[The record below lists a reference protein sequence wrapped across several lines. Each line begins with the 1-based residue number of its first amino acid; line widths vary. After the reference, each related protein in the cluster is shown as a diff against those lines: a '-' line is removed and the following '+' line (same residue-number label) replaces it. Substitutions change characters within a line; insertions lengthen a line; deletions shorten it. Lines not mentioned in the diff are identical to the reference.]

1 MTDGRKSLGLVEL
14 HAAVVLFALAGLFG
28 KWLGTISPMMI
39 VLGRTTF
46 ATLAL
51 LPVLFAHRT
60 SVRPHLR
67 PAAAGTV
74 LSGLVLA
81 FHWVSFFHAIQVSSV
96 AVGLLT
102 FSSFPL
108 FVTLMEPIFFRER
121 LRGVDLLTAAVVLIG
136 LACIIPRWD
145 PKDPVTLGAI
155 WGTASGLSFAVLALL
170 NRRLVAR
177 HPSTLVAAG
186 QDGTAAL
193 ALLACLPAYAHPVTP
208 RDVLLMAILGV
219 VCTALAH
226 TLFIKSLAH
235 VRAQLASVTAGLESL
250 YGIVL
255 AFLLQH
261 ERPAPRTLIGG
272 ALIVLAVTIGTLL
285 RHSPK
290 ASSPNPGALPAL
302 PAE

>member
-1 MTDGRKSLGLVEL
+1 MKDGRKSLGLIEL
-14 HAAVVLFALAGLFG
+14 HTAVVLFALAGLFG
-28 KWLGTISPMMI
+28 KWLKISPMMI
-39 VLGRTTF
+39 VLGRTAF

-51 LPVLFAHRT
+51 LPVLILHRAAI
-60 SVRPHLR
+60 RPHLR
-67 PAAAGTV
+67 AAAGGMI

-108 FVTLMEPIFFRER
+108 FVTLMEPMFFRER
-121 LRGVDLLTAAVVLIG
+121 LRGVDLATAAVVLIG

-145 PKDPVTLGAI
+145 PNDPVTLGAI
-155 WGTASGLSFAVLALL
+155 WGTASGFSFAVLALL

-186 QDGTAAL
+186 QDGVAAL
-193 ALLACLPAYAHPVTP
+193 ALLAFLPICAQRVTP
-208 RDVLLMAILGV
+208 HDVLLMAVLGV
-219 VCTALAH
+219 LCTAVAH

-235 VRAQLASVTAGLESL
+235 VRAQLASVTTGLETL
-250 YGIVL
+250 YGITL
-255 AFLLQH
+255 AFMLQH

-272 ALIVLAVTIGTLL
+272 ALIVLAVMIGTLL
-285 RHSPK
+285 RH
-290 ASSPNPGALPAL
+290 NHRDVTPAT
-302 PAE
+302 PIPSDISA

>member
-1 MTDGRKSLGLVEL
+1 MTDTRKRLGLLEL
-14 HAAVVLFALAGLFG
+14 HAAVALFALASLFG
-28 KWLGTISPMMI
+28 KWLTISPMMI

-51 LPVLFAHRT
+51 LPVLFLHRAAI
-60 SVRPHLR
+60 RPHVR
-67 PAAAGTV
+67 PAAAGLL

-81 FHWVSFFHAIQVSSV
+81 FHWVSFFRAIQVSSV

-108 FVTLMEPIFFRER
+108 FVTLMEPLFFRER
-121 LRGVDLLTAAVVLIG
+121 PRGIDLLTAAVVLAG

-145 PKDPVTLGAI
+145 PHDPVTLGAI

-186 QDGTAAL
+186 QDGAAAL
-193 ALLACLPAYAHPVTP
+193 VLLLLLPAYAQPITP
-208 RDVLLMAILGV
+208 HDVLLMAVLGV

-235 VRAQLASVTAGLESL
+235 VRAQLASVTAGLETL
-250 YGIVL
+250 YGVTL

-261 ERPAPRTLIGG
+261 ERPAPRVLIGG
-272 ALIVLAVTIGTLL
+272 GMIVLAVTLGTLF
-285 RHSPK
+285 RHASP
-290 ASSPNPGALPAL
+290 PITPA
-302 PAE
+302 PEATSQTPT